1 MAGGNALAFVFAW
14 SSLAEEP
21 APPWVSEGG
30 HPLGSL
36 RVYGRQFKRQRAIAC
51 DWLVSNSMADLAI
64 VALVATIG
72 VLMAPASPLLI
83 ADLLAAQLAG
93 DLTDCRDGTPRYTV
107 RRGHLSR
114 SSWSFYVE

>member
-1 MAGGNALAFVFAW
+1 MHWPSFSRGAVWRGAGALLGLRGR
-14 SSLAEEP
+14 SSFREPERLRSAIQAPTGDLLRLA
-21 APPWVSEGG
+21 
-30 HPLGSL
+30 
-36 RVYGRQFKRQRAIAC
+36 RQQ
-51 DWLVSNSMADLAI
+51 SMADLAI

-93 DLTDCRDGTPRYTV
+93 DLTDCRDGTPRYAV
-107 RRGHLSR
+107 RRGYLLR